1 LTSDR
6 KPNMPART
14 RPLSP
19 HLSIYRWQIGNSL
32 SILHRLTGV
41 ALAVGLLALTWWL
54 ISVAAGDESYR
65 MVHLFYTT
73 PIGLLLLSGWT
84 FAFFYHLLN
93 GVRHLFWD
101 IGWGFERRERHL
113 SGWLVV
119 LVSLVLTIGVWSLLW
134 RGVHP

>member
-1 LTSDR
+1 
-6 KPNMPART
+6 MPART

-101 IGWGFERRERHL
+101 IGCGFERRERHL